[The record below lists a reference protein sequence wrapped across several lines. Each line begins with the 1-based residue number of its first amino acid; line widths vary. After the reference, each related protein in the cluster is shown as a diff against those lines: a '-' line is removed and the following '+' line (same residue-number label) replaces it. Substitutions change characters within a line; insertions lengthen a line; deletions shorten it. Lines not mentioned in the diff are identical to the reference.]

1 MTKALQ
7 IGEEV
12 KGSKLAMVKW
22 VEEMLPI
29 PAAENQMWKS
39 QPKIGEEQY
48 NIIEQCL
55 RLDATI
61 EDACMAA
68 WISVASYYKH
78 RDKNP
83 DFARRMDIAK
93 EFPKMSARAAVQRR
107 ILQWDAKTALR
118 YLELRDRRYKPEHIE
133 EAWGEKTRVEFTLV
147 PTIEWAD
154 QIKND
159 IQKSI
164 KQNSAYEWFASSWE
178 PEKLTPWENENQI
191 LENLSS

>member
-1 MTKALQ
+1 MTDTLEV
-7 IGEEV
+7 GEEI
-12 KGSKLAMVKW
+12 KGSQLARVQS
-22 VEEMLPI
+22 VTEMLPT
-29 PAAENQMWKS
+29 PAKENQMRKS
-39 QPKIGEEQY
+39 QPKIWEEQY

-118 YLELRDRRYKPEHIE
+118 YLELRDKRYKPEHVE
-133 EAWGEKTRVEFTLV
+133 DAGGEKTRVEFTLV

-159 IQKSI
+159 IQMST